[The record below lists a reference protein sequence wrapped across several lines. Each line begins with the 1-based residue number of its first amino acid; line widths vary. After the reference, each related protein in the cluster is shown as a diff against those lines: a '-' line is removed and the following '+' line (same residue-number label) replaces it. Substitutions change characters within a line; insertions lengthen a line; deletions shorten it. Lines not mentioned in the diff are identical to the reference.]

1 MQSASENMSNHK
13 NKAGDQ
19 LTACAETTLQPRS
32 NSTRSSVANKVAK
45 NNNLQSSQALRTE
58 LLSLL
63 LKIALIVVSTLML
76 FTFVFGI
83 SRYQEAAMF
92 PAIKDGDLVIYYR
105 YTSDRYLPRD
115 VVALKLNGEI
125 QFRRVVATA
134 GDTVDIN
141 EYGLVINGA
150 PQQESAITGTTVR
163 YEEGVEFPLV
173 VPEGQV
179 FVLGDNRPESID
191 SRIYGCVEI
200 KDILGKV
207 MMIIRKRGI

>member
-1 MQSASENMSNHK
+1 MQSVDENMSNHRS
-13 NKAGDQ
+13 KADEQ
-19 LTACAETTLQPRS
+19 LTASAETAPQPLS
-32 NSTRSSVANKVAK
+32 NSSRKSVANKAVNHK
-45 NNNLQSSQALRTE
+45 SLQSSQALRTE

-63 LKIALIVVSTLML
+63 LKIALIVVSALML
-76 FTFVFGI
+76 FTYVFGI

-92 PAIKDGDLVIYYR
+92 PAIKDGDLVVYYR
-105 YTSDRYLPRD
+105 YSSDRYLPRD
-115 VVALKLNGEI
+115 VVALRLNGEI

-200 KDILGKV
+200 KDVLGKV
-207 MMIIRKRGI
+207 MMVIRKRGI